1 VAKRTRRD
9 FLQRL
14 ASGSA
19 AALLLPRSEPLR
31 AWQTAPTSPWSS
43 RIGLELYTVR
53 DLMASDFEGTIAKV
67 AAIGYSEI
75 EPTSY
80 NNMSPREFRAMLD
93 RYKLTMAST
102 HIQDDSSCRTSKT
115 SSV

>member
-1 VAKRTRRD
+1 
-9 FLQRL
+9 
-14 ASGSA
+14 
-19 AALLLPRSEPLR
+19 
-31 AWQTAPTSPWSS
+31 
-43 RIGLELYTVR
+43 
-53 DLMASDFEGTIAKV
+53 MASDFEGTIAKV

-102 HIQDDSSCRTSKT
+102 HIQDDSSCGTSKT
-115 SSV
+115 SLV